1 MWPFRRSSRRDPS
14 TDDLGKTGEKLAA
27 KFLKKHGL
35 KILATNYRCPAG
47 EADLIAL
54 DPKVEGGGQAVVF
67 VEVKTRASD
76 HYTSPESAVDS
87 AKQKRMRSV
96 ARYYSASR
104 DTTGLTI
111 RFDIVAIVLAP
122 PAEPRIKHIVGA
134 F

>member
-1 MWPFRRSSRRDPS
+1 MWPFRRSTRRDEPP
-14 TDDLGKTGEKLAA
+14 DNLGKTGEKLAC
-27 KFLKKHGL
+27 KFLKRRGL
-35 KILATNYRCPAG
+35 KILGVNYRCPAG

-54 DPKVEGGGQAVVF
+54 DPKCEGGGEAIVF

-76 HYTSPESAVDS
+76 AYVAPESAVD
-87 AKQKRMRSV
+87 AGKQKRMRGV
-96 ARYYSASR
+96 ARYYCSTR
-104 DTTGLTI
+104 DTSGYTI